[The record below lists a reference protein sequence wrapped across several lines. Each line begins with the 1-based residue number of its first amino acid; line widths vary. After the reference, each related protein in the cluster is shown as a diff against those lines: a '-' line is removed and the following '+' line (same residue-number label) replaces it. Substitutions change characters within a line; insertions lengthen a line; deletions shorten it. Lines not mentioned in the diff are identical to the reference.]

1 MRTYEKTHPWLTFQI
16 DLRLI
21 DFATW
26 ICLGEAQSKCEHI
39 SGVPLRPSV
48 AKQLHMVYLAK
59 GVLATTA
66 IEGNTLTEAQVIEH
80 LEGRLRLPPSKEYLA
95 KEIDN
100 IIIACEKITTDIL
113 IHNKA
118 EISVDIIR
126 NYNKLILDGLSLG
139 ESVAP
144 GQIRD
149 YSVGVGGYRAA
160 PAEDCEYLLKK
171 LCSWLNEFQI
181 PQKNRIAFGILKA
194 VIAHIYFVWIHPFG
208 DGNGRTARLIEFQIL
223 LEAGVPT
230 PAAHLLSNFYN
241 QTRTE
246 YYRQLDKTTKTKG
259 NISDFIIYA
268 SSGFV
273 DQLREQLDIIRRQQ
287 WDIVWRNYVH
297 EMFKD
302 QTSEAAVRQRRLAL
316 DLSFSTDES
325 IRISKIPEISIRM
338 AGAYA
343 KKTKKTMVRDVNK
356 LINMGLLERTKEGVR
371 AKREVILAFLPA
383 RKFD

>member
-1 MRTYEKTHPWLTFQI
+1 M

-21 DFATW
+21 DYATW
-26 ICLGEAQSKCEHI
+26 ISLGEAQSKCVHI
-39 SGVPLRPSV
+39 SGVPLRPAV
-48 AKQLHMVYLAK
+48 AQQLHLVYLAK

-66 IEGNTLTEAQVIEH
+66 IEGNTLTEAEVIKH
-80 LEGRLRLPPSKEYLA
+80 LEGKLKLPPSKEYLA

-100 IIIACEKITTDIL
+100 IIAACDRITTDIL

-118 EISVDIIR
+118 EISVDKIK
-126 NYNKLILDGLSLG
+126 NYNKLVLDGLSLD
-139 ESVAP
+139 ESIVP
-144 GQIRD
+144 GQVRN
-149 YSVGVGGYRAA
+149 YSAGVGGYRAA
-160 PAEDCEYLLKK
+160 PAKDCEYLLQK

-181 PQKNRIAFGILKA
+181 PENNRIAFGILKA
-194 VIAHIYFVWIHPFG
+194 IIAHIYFVWIHPFG

-246 YYRQLDKTTKTKG
+246 YYRQLDNTTKMEG
-259 NISDFIIYA
+259 NVSDFVKYA

-273 DQLREQLDIIRRQQ
+273 DQLKEQLDIIRLQQ

-297 EMFKD
+297 EKFKD

-316 DLSFSTDES
+316 DLSFATDES
-325 IRISKIPEISIRM
+325 IGISRIPEISMRM
-338 AGAYA
+338 ATAYA
-343 KKTKKTMVRDVNK
+343 KKTRKTLVRDINT
-356 LINMGLLERTKEGVR
+356 LINMGLMERTKEGVR
-371 AKREVILAFLPA
+371 AKREIILAFLPA
-383 RKFD
+383 RKFK